1 MGKRKEILK
10 SCGNCHICGK
20 EHMSNE
26 GGWVI
31 NAEKLNFC
39 HSLDHSCYDIYFNN
53 VRTSEKQKVVINT
66 ENDKRMNLYIEYL
79 KKLKCKHKYATEKV

>member
-10 SCGNCHICGK
+10 SCGKCHWCNK

-26 GGWVI
+26 GGWII

-39 HSLDHSCYDIYFNN
+39 HSLDDSCWDKYLVQVKAADKQPLVNN
-53 VRTSEKQKVVINT
+53 PD
-66 ENDKRMNLYIEYL
+66 NDKRMNMYIEYL
-79 KKLKCKHKYATEKV
+79 KKQKCKHKYQGEM

>member
-1 MGKRKEILK
+1 MAKRKEILK
-10 SCGNCHICGK
+10 SCGFCHWCGK

-39 HSLDHSCYDIYFNN
+39 YDGDGSCYDQYFNS
-53 VRTSEKQKVVINT
+53 VRAKERQATNINPDY
-66 ENDKRMNLYIEYL
+66 DKRMNMYIEYL
-79 KKLKCKHKYATEKV
+79 KTLKCKQDKNPTQI

>member
-1 MGKRKEILK
+1 
-10 SCGNCHICGK
+10 
-20 EHMSNE
+20 MSNE

-39 HSLDHSCYDIYFNN
+39 HSLDHSCYDVYFNN

-66 ENDKRMNLYIEYL
+66 ENDKRMSMYIEYL
-79 KKLKCKHKYATEKV
+79 KTKKCKHKYATE

>member
-1 MGKRKEILK
+1 MAKRKVILK
-10 SCGNCHICGK
+10 SCGFCHMCGK

-39 HSLDHSCYDIYFNN
+39 HSLEHSCYEIYFNN
-53 VRTSEKQKVVINT
+53 VDSNPSSLSANSSISLTIKSGSLPVKPITSIPYGLV
-66 ENDKRMNLYIEYL
+66 LS
-79 KKLKCKHKYATEKV
+79 

>member
-1 MGKRKEILK
+1 MAKRKVILK
-10 SCGNCHICGK
+10 SCGFCHMCGK

-39 HSLDHSCYDIYFNN
+39 HSLEHSCYEIYFNN
-53 VRTSEKQKVVINT
+53 VRAKEKQSSVINNN
-66 ENDKRMNLYIEYL
+66 NDKRMEMYIEYL
-79 KKLKCKHKYATEKV
+79 KKQKCKHKYQTEI

>member
-1 MGKRKEILK
+1 MAKRKEILK

-53 VRTSEKQKVVINT
+53 VRTKDKQKVVINT
-66 ENDKRMNLYIEYL
+66 ENDKRMNMYIEYL
-79 KKLKCKHKYATEKV
+79 KKLKCKHKYANEKR